1 MTRFSVKN
9 RVNDMGGAN
18 LTVAVADPGSLG
30 RLSSLAKHHFESA
43 LLCLETTDRLL
54 RRRMLPRGG
63 RMVRL
68 AQRYFLTDDPMDPQ
82 DLAKIQIVVTKIWN
96 GLKSDT
102 LLKIGDPIGSKYAP
116 PDPNKMGAAVQR
128 MNFPDKPKPYDN
140 SITTIDGSKVTYKA
154 IQLNSRSL
162 GHRGYGT
169 QNLLHEASH
178 KFAGTRDNGYIAWG
192 GAAGP
197 AGLNDKKLALENADS
212 YGYFIVSFPENNFDW
227 TKTI

>member
-1 MTRFSVKN
+1 VTRFGIRNKVD
-9 RVNDMGGAN
+9 DMGGAN
-18 LTVAVADPGSLG
+18 LTVAVTDPGSG
-30 RLSSLAKHHFESA
+30 RRLSSLAKHHFESA

-63 RMVRL
+63 RMVTL
-68 AQRYFLTDDPMDPQ
+68 AQRYFLTDDPMDPR
-82 DLAKIQIVVTKIWN
+82 DLEKIQIVVTKIWT
-96 GLKSDT
+96 GLKADT
-102 LLKIGDPIGSKYAP
+102 LLKIGDPIGSKYAE
-116 PDPNKMGAAVQR
+116 PDPNKMGAAVRR
-128 MNFPDKPKPYDN
+128 MEFPDKLKPYDN
-140 SITTIDGSKVTYKA
+140 TITIDGSKVTYKA

-162 GHRGYGT
+162 GHRGFGT

-197 AGLNDKKLALENADS
+197 VGLNHKKLALDNADS
-212 YGYFIVSFPENNFDW
+212 YGYFIVSFPDNNFDW